1 MLRELPSQTAGPYV
15 HIGLVPAAAGIPF
28 EPDRDWSVLVRPGVR
43 GERIRIEGIV
53 FDGVGA
59 PVRDAVLE
67 LWQPDAAGRFSGH
80 DPGADPAFAGFG
92 RAAADF
98 ASGLFAFETVKPGR
112 VPTADGRLQAPHAT
126 LLIFARG
133 INIHLHTRI
142 YFDDEVAANAADPVL
157 ALIEQPQRR
166 RTLLARREQRE
177 DRVVYRFDVHL
188 QGPEETVFFDV

>member
-28 EPDRDWSVLVRPGVR
+28 EPERDWSVLVRPGVR

>member
-15 HIGLVPAAAGIPF
+15 HIGLLPAVAGIPF
-28 EPDRDWSVLVRPGVR
+28 EPERDWGTMVRPGVR
-43 GERIRIEGIV
+43 GERIRIEGTV

-59 PVRDAVLE
+59 PVKDAVLE
-67 LWQPDAAGRFSGH
+67 LWQPDAAGRFPGH

-92 RAAADF
+92 RVAADL
-98 ASGLFAFETVKPGR
+98 STGLFAFETVKPGR
-112 VPTADGRLQAPHAT
+112 VPYPDGRWQAPHAT

-142 YFDDEVAANAADPVL
+142 YFEDEAAANAEDPVL
-157 ALIEQPQRR
+157 ALIEQPERR
-166 RTLLARREQRE
+166 RTLLARRELR
-177 DRVVYRFDVHL
+177 DGRVVYRFDVKI

>member
-15 HIGLVPAAAGIPF
+15 HIGLLPAVAGIPF
-28 EPDRDWSVLVRPGVR
+28 EPDRDWSVLVRAGVR

-67 LWQPDAAGRFSGH
+67 LWQPDSAGRFPGH
-80 DPGADPAFAGFG
+80 DPDADPSFAGFG

-142 YFDDEVAANAADPVL
+142 YFEDEATANAEDPVL
-157 ALIEQPQRR
+157 ALIEQEARR
-166 RTLLARREQRE
+166 RTLLARRELRE
-177 DRVVYRFDVHL
+177 GRVVYRFDVRL